1 MDHTYNQPLTSAI
14 IAAPPVAAPSEAQRQ
29 PFLSASGL
37 IVCHF
42 CGRVGRFLNPFI
54 DSG

>member
-1 MDHTYNQPLTSAI
+1 MDQTPNPPLTSGI
-14 IAAPPVAAPSEAQRQ
+14 IASPPGAAPPEAHRR

-42 CGRVGRFLNPFI
+42 CGRVGHFLNPFI
-54 DSG
+54 ESG